1 MSEPNIKKN
10 VREFYD
16 RVGWQMVNESLY
28 QNAQYEDLRPV
39 SREYIHRCHMRINRH
54 LAPEG
59 RYLLDAGSGPVQYPE
74 YLTYSEGYQA
84 RVCMDIS
91 IVALK
96 EARKR
101 LGEHGFYVVADIA
114 HLPFKSE
121 VFDGIVSLHTIH
133 HVPMEDK
140 LPAYDE
146 LYRTLNPGRKMT
158 VVNGW
163 TNAPLSKWLSGFAD
177 FMKRLRGWWLRKF
190 KNQPAKTSKQKTA
203 AVEVVDA
210 EETPSTKPSGTYVQ
224 KLNAEWLTQNLE
236 GRMDF
241 EILVWRSV
249 SVSFLRSVIYPDW
262 GGRFWLKVLFWLE
275 ERFPRLL
282 GRIGQYPLVVIHKPE
297 AETETRESKIEDNT
311 PAV

>member
-16 RVGWQMVNESLY
+16 RVGWQMVDESLY
-28 QNAQYEDLRPV
+28 QNARYEDLRPV

-54 LAPEG
+54 LAREG

-101 LGEHGFYVVADIA
+101 LGEHGLYVVGDIA
-114 HLPFKSE
+114 HLPFKSD

-140 LPAYDE
+140 LPAYNE
-146 LYRTLNPGRKMT
+146 LYRTLNPGKTMAI
-158 VVNGW
+158 VNGW
-163 TNAPLSKWLSGFAD
+163 TNAPLSKWLSGFAN
-177 FMKRLRGWWLRKF
+177 FIKRFRGWWLRKS
-190 KNQPAKTSKQKTA
+190 KNQKPGVVNQNSTP
-203 AVEVVDA
+203 VELADV
-210 EETPSTKPSGTYVQ
+210 EEKSSAKPSGTYIQ
-224 KLNAEWLTQNLE
+224 KLNAEWLAQALE

-262 GGRFWLKVLFWLE
+262 GGRFWLKVLFWIE
-275 ERFPRLL
+275 DRFPRLL

-297 AETETRESKIEDNT
+297 ADTENKKSKTVNKT

>member
-1 MSEPNIKKN
+1 MSENNTKKS

-16 RVGWQMVNESLY
+16 RVGWQTVNADMY

-39 SREYIHRCHMRINRH
+39 SQDYIHRCHLRVNRH
-54 LAPEG
+54 IAKEG
-59 RYLLDAGSGPVQYPE
+59 QYLLDAGSGPVQYPE

-101 LGEHGFYVVADIA
+101 LGDHGRYVVGDIA
-114 HLPFKSE
+114 HLPFKSD

-133 HVPMEDK
+133 HVSLEDK

-146 LYRTLNPGRKMT
+146 LYRTLTPGKTMV

-163 TNAPLSKWLSGFAD
+163 TNAPLMRWLTR
-177 FMKRLRGWWLRKF
+177 FMAAIKQFHDWRRK
-190 KNQPAKTSKQKTA
+190 KK
-203 AVEVVDA
+203 VG
-210 EETPSTKPSGTYVQ
+210 TKPVEPSVKPGGLSPQETNQGSAPAGTFVQ
-224 KLNAEWLTQNLE
+224 KLDAEWLTQALKE
-236 GRMDF
+236 RMDF

-249 SVSFLRSVIYPDW
+249 SVRFLRSVIYPEW
-262 GGRFWLKVLFWLE
+262 GGRFWLKVIYWLE

-282 GRIGQYPLVVIHKPE
+282 GRIGQYPLVVVKKPHS
-297 AETETRESKIEDNT
+297 SK
-311 PAV
+311 

>member
-1 MSEPNIKKN
+1 MSENNTKKS

-16 RVGWQMVNESLY
+16 HVGWQMVAEDLY
-28 QNAQYEDLRPV
+28 QNAQYEDMRSV
-39 SREYIHRCHMRINRH
+39 TRDYIHHCHLRVNRH
-54 LAPEG
+54 IIKEG
-59 RYLLDAGSGPVQYPE
+59 KYFLDAGSGPVQYPE

-101 LGEHGFYVVADIA
+101 LGDHGRYVVGDVA
-114 HLPFKSE
+114 HLPFKSGL
-121 VFDGIVSLHTIH
+121 FDGIVSLHTIH
-133 HVPMEDK
+133 HVPLEDK

-146 LYRTLNPGRKMT
+146 LYRTLNPGKTM
-158 VVNGW
+158 VIVNGW
-163 TNAPLSKWLSGFAD
+163 TNAPLMRWLSK
-177 FMKRLRGWWLRKF
+177 FM
-190 KNQPAKTSKQKTA
+190 A
-203 AVEVVDA
+203 AVKQWHEWRSRKKSSSEIEIEKPTNRDQSTP
-210 EETPSTKPSGTYVQ
+210 EEPQEPAPAGTFVQ
-224 KLNAEWLTQNLE
+224 KLDAEWLTQALN

-249 SVSFLRSVIYPDW
+249 SVRFLRSVIYPEW

-282 GRIGQYPLVVIHKPE
+282 GRIGQYPLIVIRKPE
-297 AETETRESKIEDNT
+297 VETPISISE
-311 PAV
+311 V

>member
-1 MSEPNIKKN
+1 MSEKNIKTN

-16 RVGWQMVNESLY
+16 RIGWQIVDGELY

-39 SREYIHRCHMRINRH
+39 SREYIHRCHLRVNRH

-84 RVCMDIS
+84 RICMDIS

-101 LGEHGFYVVADIA
+101 LREHGFYVVGDIA
-114 HLPFKSE
+114 HLPFKSD

-133 HVPMEDK
+133 HVSMEDK
-140 LPAYDE
+140 LPAYNE
-146 LYRTLNPGRKMT
+146 LYRTLNPGKRLV

-163 TNAPLSKWLSGFAD
+163 TNAPLMARISGFMR
-177 FMKRLRGWWLRKF
+177 FMRRLRGWWQRNIRREKIEVPEQED
-190 KNQPAKTSKQKTA
+190 NSSSQKQVMTDPTPTA
-203 AVEVVDA
+203 
-210 EETPSTKPSGTYVQ
+210 TGTYVQ
-224 KLNAEWLTQNLE
+224 KLTAKWLSRALD
-236 GRMDF
+236 GRMNY

-249 SVSFLRSVIYPDW
+249 NVAFLRSVIYPDW
-262 GGRFWLKVLFWLE
+262 GGKFWLKLLFWLE
-275 ERFPRLL
+275 ECFPRLL
-282 GRIGQYPLVVIHKPE
+282 GRIGQYPLVVIEKPNSKQE
-297 AETETRESKIEDNT
+297 ESEPVT
-311 PAV
+311 AV

>member
-1 MSEPNIKKN
+1 MSENNTKKS

-16 RVGWQMVNESLY
+16 RVGWQTVNADMY

-39 SREYIHRCHMRINRH
+39 SQDYIHRCHLRVNRH
-54 LAPEG
+54 IAKEG
-59 RYLLDAGSGPVQYPE
+59 QYLLDAGSGPVQYPE

-101 LGEHGFYVVADIA
+101 LGDHGRYVVGDIA
-114 HLPFKSE
+114 HLPFKSD

-133 HVPMEDK
+133 HVSLEDK

-146 LYRTLNPGRKMT
+146 LYRTLTPGKTMV

-163 TNAPLSKWLSGFAD
+163 TNAPLMRWLTR
-177 FMKRLRGWWLRKF
+177 FMAAIKQFHDWRRK
-190 KNQPAKTSKQKTA
+190 KK
-203 AVEVVDA
+203 EG
-210 EETPSTKPSGTYVQ
+210 TKPVEPSVEPGGLSPQETDQGSAPAGTFVQ
-224 KLNAEWLTQNLE
+224 KLDAEWLTQALKE
-236 GRMDF
+236 RMDF

-249 SVSFLRSVIYPDW
+249 SVRFLRSVIYPEW
-262 GGRFWLKVLFWLE
+262 GGRFWLKVIYWLE

-282 GRIGQYPLVVIHKPE
+282 GRIGQYPLVVVKKPHS
-297 AETETRESKIEDNT
+297 SK
-311 PAV
+311 

>member
-1 MSEPNIKKN
+1 MSDQNIKKN

-16 RVGWQMVNESLY
+16 HVGWQMVDESLY

-39 SREYIHRCHMRINRH
+39 SREYIHRCHLRPNRH
-54 LAPEG
+54 LALEG
-59 RYLLDAGSGPVQYPE
+59 RFLLDAGSGPVQYPE
-74 YLTYSEGYQA
+74 YLTYSEGYDA
-84 RVCMDIS
+84 RVCLDIS

-101 LGEHGFYVVADIA
+101 LGEKGHYVVGDVA
-114 HLPFKSE
+114 HLPFKSNL
-121 VFDGIVSLHTIH
+121 FDGIVSLHTIH

-146 LYRTLNPGRKMT
+146 LYRTLNPDKKMV

-163 TNAPLSKWLSGFAD
+163 TNASLMTRLSGFMQ
-177 FMKRLRGWWLRKF
+177 FMQGLRAWWLQRTK
-190 KNQPAKTSKQKTA
+190 KKTPQSIETKKTQPSQIKAL
-203 AVEVVDA
+203 A
-210 EETPSTKPSGTYVQ
+210 ERPTKPSGTFVQ
-224 KLNAEWLTQNLE
+224 KLDAEWLTQALN
-236 GRMDF
+236 GRMDY

-249 SVSFLRSVIYPDW
+249 SVRFLRSVIYPDW

-282 GRIGQYPLVVIHKPE
+282 GRFGQYPLVVVKKPPLDLQGQDSI
-297 AETETRESKIEDNT
+297 SKSN
-311 PAV
+311 A

>member
-1 MSEPNIKKN
+1 MSENNTKKS

-16 RVGWQMVNESLY
+16 RVGWQTVNADMY

-39 SREYIHRCHMRINRH
+39 SQDYIHRCHLRVNRH
-54 LAPEG
+54 IAKEG
-59 RYLLDAGSGPVQYPE
+59 QYLLDAGSGPVQYPE

-101 LGEHGFYVVADIA
+101 LGDHGRYVVGDIA
-114 HLPFKSE
+114 HLPFKSD

-133 HVPMEDK
+133 HVSLEDK

-146 LYRTLNPGRKMT
+146 LYRTLTPGKTMV

-163 TNAPLSKWLSGFAD
+163 TNAPLMRWLTR
-177 FMKRLRGWWLRKF
+177 FMAAIKQFHDWRRK
-190 KNQPAKTSKQKTA
+190 KKEGTKPVES
-203 AVEVVDA
+203 AVEPGGLSPQ
-210 EETPSTKPSGTYVQ
+210 ETDQGSAPAGTFVQ
-224 KLNAEWLTQNLE
+224 KLDAEWLTQALKE
-236 GRMDF
+236 RMDF

-249 SVSFLRSVIYPDW
+249 SVRFLRSVIYPEW
-262 GGRFWLKVLFWLE
+262 GGRFWLKVIYWLE

-282 GRIGQYPLVVIHKPE
+282 GRIGQYPLVVVKKPHS
-297 AETETRESKIEDNT
+297 SK
-311 PAV
+311 

>member
-1 MSEPNIKKN
+1 
-10 VREFYD
+10 
-16 RVGWQMVNESLY
+16 
-28 QNAQYEDLRPV
+28 LRPV
-39 SREYIHRCHMRINRH
+39 SQEYIHRCHLRVNDH
-54 LAPEG
+54 LAPAG

-101 LGEHGFYVVADIA
+101 LKKHGFYVVGDIA

-121 VFDGIVSLHTIH
+121 VFDGIVSLHTVH

-146 LYRTLNPGRKMT
+146 MYRTLNPGRRMV

-163 TNAPLSKWLSGFAD
+163 TNAPLMTSLSGFMQ
-177 FMKRLRGWWLRKF
+177 FMRRLRGWWLRRRK
-190 KNQPAKTSKQKTA
+190 KSDEAANQTEQVQAKSETS
-203 AVEVVDA
+203 A
-210 EETPSTKPSGTYVQ
+210 EEKPTAPTGTYIQ
-224 KLNAEWLTQNLE
+224 KLNAEWLTEALT

-249 SVSFLRSVIYPDW
+249 SVAFLRSVIYPDW

-275 ERFPRLL
+275 EHFPRLL
-282 GRIGQYPLVVIHKPE
+282 GRIGQYPLVVVNKPE
-297 AETETRESKIEDNT
+297 AD
-311 PAV
+311 